1 MKKALLTALLAAAAM
16 MTQAQDK
23 KIEKLKDL
31 YQSKSYPECIEAAK
45 KYNEKNTQNPH
56 SYFYMGF
63 SNYNLYLE
71 NPKKESHLTTAENN
85 IYNALRKDKDQS
97 ARPTFDSELS
107 RMHTTVSELTTKC
120 WDEGDKGR
128 AEMHATMLARI
139 WNDTTEIY
147 WKIKSPEKFVAPVA
161 YGKQLAAW
169 EGPTNETDVMGNK
182 VGVWIETYPNGKRKT
197 QITYENGKPRGDYYR
212 FYESGGI
219 KSHMYIIDDDR
230 SSAILYDENG
240 DKVAM
245 GYYYKRQKDSLWQY
259 MISDSLLVAEEN
271 WHQGVKNGLET
282 TYYIWGLPADE
293 TFYKN
298 GIKDGPWRRFHVSG
312 SIQIDAHYK
321 NGMLYG
327 EYSKYGIDGTLEI
340 IGNYKN
346 DLKHGKWKVYN
357 RETKKYI
364 ERNYIDGKLEK
375 QAEAEAEETKLME
388 DLLQK
393 ASELPDPKDFANNPE
408 EYFEQKR

>member
-1 MKKALLTALLAAAAM
+1 MIMTVLLAGAAM
-16 MTQAQDK
+16 WSQAQDK
-23 KIEKLKDL
+23 KIDKMKEL
-31 YQSKSYPECIEAAK
+31 YQSKYYPECIEAAK
-45 KYNEKNTQNPH
+45 KYNEKNTQNPY
-56 SYFYMGF
+56 SYFYMGL

-85 IYNALRKDKDQS
+85 INNAMRKDKDGT
-97 ARPTFDSELS
+97 ARKDFEKELDD
-107 RMHTTVSELTTKC
+107 MHATITDVLNKSWE
-120 WDEGDKGR
+120 DGDKGKSD
-128 AEMHATMLARI
+128 MHATMLTRI

-147 WKIKSPEKFVAPVA
+147 WRIKSPEKFVAPVA
-161 YGKQLAAW
+161 YGKQLASW

-212 FYESGGI
+212 FYERGGV

-240 DKVAM
+240 DKIAM

-259 MISDSLLVAEEN
+259 MTSDSLLVAEEN
-271 WHQGVKNGLET
+271 WHQGVKDGLET
-282 TYYIWGLPADE
+282 TYYIWGLPADK

-298 GIKDGPWRRFHVSG
+298 GVKDGPWRRFHVSG
-312 SIQIDAHYK
+312 DIQIDANYK
-321 NGMLYG
+321 DGMLYG
-327 EYSKYGIDGTLEI
+327 EYSKYGIDGTLEV
-340 IGNYKN
+340 IGNYKD

-364 ERNYIDGKLEK
+364 ERNYINGKLENS
-375 QAEAEAEETKLME
+375 AEADAEETKLME
-388 DLLQK
+388 DLLLK
-393 ASELPDPKDFANNPE
+393 ASELPDPKDFTNNPE
-408 EYFEQKR
+408 EYFEGRR